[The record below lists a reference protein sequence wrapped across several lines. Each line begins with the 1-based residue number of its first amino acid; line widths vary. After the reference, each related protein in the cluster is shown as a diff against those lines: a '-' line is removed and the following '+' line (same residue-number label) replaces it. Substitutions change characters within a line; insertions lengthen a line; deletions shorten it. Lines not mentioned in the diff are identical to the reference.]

1 MLKNKVKELLKN
13 KKIIAVGAFVV
24 VALGLAGATI
34 ALSSNATPINEVSK
48 ANEVSNKQDNSK
60 DNKKEENKKADNKKA
75 DNKKEDTKKGEAKKE
90 ENNNSPVEDKEAN
103 TRANEEGG
111 DKTLAVANTGNT
123 QDVNLDSSSANT
135 SNSNSSSSVSN
146 SSSNTSN
153 TNTGSSSSSNTSN
166 ASSTVAPSKPSEDH
180 DHTHDHVHNWVP
192 ITQQITH
199 PEEGYW
205 ADELVSGAWTEEIPV
220 YEERARDICNGC
232 GLDITEDPWTHA
244 EEQILAGNY
253 ACMGYH
259 TEYRQFQVGTNTVH
273 HDAIYS
279 KKWIVSSPAWVETV
293 TTGYQCSICGDIK

>member
-13 KKIIAVGAFVV
+13 KKVIAVGAFVV

-60 DNKKEENKKADNKKA
+60 DNKKEENKKSDS
-75 DNKKEDTKKGEAKKE
+75 KKE
-90 ENNNSPVEDKEAN
+90 ENNNSPVEDKEVD
-103 TRANEEGG
+103 THANEEGG
-111 DKTLAVANTGNT
+111 AQTLAVANTGNT
-123 QDVNLDSSSANT
+123 QDTNLDSSSGSSSNT
-135 SNSNSSSSVSN
+135 DSNSSVSN
-146 SSSNTSN
+146 SNSSNTSN

-166 ASSTVAPSKPSEDH
+166 ASSTVAPSEPSDDH

-232 GLDITEDPWTHA
+232 GLDITEDPWAHID
-244 EEQILAGNY
+244 EQLDLGNY
-253 ACMGYH
+253 NCMGYH

-293 TTGYQCSICGDIK
+293 TTGYQCSDCGATK

>member
-13 KKIIAVGAFVV
+13 KKVIAVGAFVV

-34 ALSSNATPINEVSK
+34 TLSSNATPINEVSK

-60 DNKKEENKKADNKKA
+60 DNKKEENKK
-75 DNKKEDTKKGEAKKE
+75 E
-90 ENNNSPVEDKEAN
+90 ENNNSPVEDKEVD
-103 TRANEEGG
+103 THANEEGG
-111 DKTLAVANTGNT
+111 AQTLAVANTGNT
-123 QDVNLDSSSANT
+123 QDTNLDSSSGST
-135 SNSNSSSSVSN
+135 SNTDSSSSVSN
-146 SSSNTSN
+146 SNSSNTSN

-166 ASSTVAPSKPSEDH
+166 ASSTVAPSEPSDDH

-205 ADELVSGAWTEEIPV
+205 TDELVSGAWTEEIPV
-220 YEERARDICNGC
+220 YEERAREICNGC
-232 GLDITEDPWTHA
+232 GLDITEDPWAHID
-244 EEQILAGNY
+244 EQLDLGNY
-253 ACMGYH
+253 NCMGYH
-259 TEYRQFQVGTNTVH
+259 TEYRQVQVGTNTVQ

-293 TTGYQCSICGDIK
+293 TTGYQCSDCGATK

>member
-1 MLKNKVKELLKN
+1 MLKNKIKELLKN
-13 KKIIAVGAFVV
+13 KKVLSVCAFVV
-24 VALGLAGATI
+24 VAVGLAGAI
-34 ALSSNATPINEVSK
+34 VALSSSSTSVPEVSK
-48 ANEVSNKQDNSK
+48 ADEVSNKQDNSK
-60 DNKKEENKKADNKKA
+60 DNKKEENKKS
-75 DNKKEDTKKGEAKKE
+75 DNKKEDSKKEDIKKE
-90 ENNNSPVEDKEAN
+90 ENNNSPVEDKEVD
-103 TRANEEGG
+103 THANEEGG
-111 DKTLAVANTGNT
+111 AQTLAVANAGNT
-123 QDVNLDSSSANT
+123 QDTNLDSSSGST
-135 SNSNSSSSVSN
+135 SNTDSSSSVSN
-146 SSSNTSN
+146 
-153 TNTGSSSSSNTSN
+153 SSSSNTSN
-166 ASSTVAPSKPSEDH
+166 ASSTVAPSEPSHDHDH

-259 TEYRQFQVGTNTVH
+259 TEYRQVQVGTNTVQ

-293 TTGYQCSICGDIK
+293 TTGYQCSDCGATK

>member
-13 KKIIAVGAFVV
+13 KKVLSVCAFVV
-24 VALGLAGATI
+24 VAVGLAGAI
-34 ALSSNATPINEVSK
+34 VALSSSSTSVPEVSK
-48 ANEVSNKQDNSK
+48 ADEVSNKQDNSK
-60 DNKKEENKKADNKKA
+60 DNKKEENKKS
-75 DNKKEDTKKGEAKKE
+75 DNKKEDSKKEDIKKE
-90 ENNNSPVEDKEAN
+90 ENNNSPVEDKEVD
-103 TRANEEGG
+103 THANEEGG
-111 DKTLAVANTGNT
+111 AQTLAVANAGNT
-123 QDVNLDSSSANT
+123 QDTNLDSSSG
-135 SNSNSSSSVSN
+135 S
-146 SSSNTSN
+146 TSN

-166 ASSTVAPSKPSEDH
+166 AGSTVAPSEPSDDH

-220 YEERARDICNGC
+220 YEERAREICNGC
-232 GLDITEDPWTHA
+232 GLDITEDPWAHID
-244 EEQILAGNY
+244 EQLDLGNY
-253 ACMGYH
+253 NCMGYH

-293 TTGYQCSICGDIK
+293 TTGYQCSDCGATK

>member
-13 KKIIAVGAFVV
+13 KKVLSVCAFVV
-24 VALGLAGATI
+24 VAVGLAGAI
-34 ALSSNATPINEVSK
+34 VALSSSSTSVPEVSK
-48 ANEVSNKQDNSK
+48 ADEVSNKQDNSK
-60 DNKKEENKKADNKKA
+60 DNKKEEN
-75 DNKKEDTKKGEAKKE
+75 
-90 ENNNSPVEDKEAN
+90 NNSPVEDKEVD
-103 TRANEEGG
+103 THANEEGG
-111 DKTLAVANTGNT
+111 AQTLAVANAGNT
-123 QDVNLDSSSANT
+123 QDTNLDSSSGST
-135 SNSNSSSSVSN
+135 SNTDSSSSVSN
-146 SSSNTSN
+146 SNSSNTSN

-166 ASSTVAPSKPSEDH
+166 ASSTVAPSEPSDDH

-220 YEERARDICNGC
+220 YEERAREICNGC
-232 GLDITEDPWTHA
+232 GLDITEDPWAHID
-244 EEQILAGNY
+244 EQLDLGNY
-253 ACMGYH
+253 NCMGYH

-293 TTGYQCSICGDIK
+293 TTGYQCSDCGATK

>member
-13 KKIIAVGAFVV
+13 KKVIAVGAFVV

-60 DNKKEENKKADNKKA
+60 DNKKEENKKADNKKE
-75 DNKKEDTKKGEAKKE
+75 DSKKEDTKKE
-90 ENNNSPVEDKEAN
+90 ENSNSPVEDKEVDTHEN
-103 TRANEEGG
+103 DENGNPVHEEGRT
-111 DKTLAVANTGNT
+111 DTLVASNTGSAEETIVNSGTGSNT
-123 QDVNLDSSSANT
+123 A
-135 SNSNSSSSVSN
+135 SSSS
-146 SSSNTSN
+146 SSSS
-153 TNTGSSSSSNTSN
+153 TNTGSSSSNSN
-166 ASSTVAPSKPSEDH
+166 AGSSSSVVAPSEPSH

-220 YEERARDICNGC
+220 YEERAREICNGC
-232 GLDITEDPWTHA
+232 GLDVTEDPRAHSK
-244 EEQILAGNY
+244 EQMLAGNY
-253 ACMGYH
+253 ACGGYH
-259 TEYRQFQVGTNTVH
+259 TEYRQVQVGTNTVH

-279 KKWIVSSPAWVETV
+279 KKWIVDRPAWVETV
-293 TTGYQCSICGDIK
+293 TTGYKCSDCGATK

>member
-13 KKIIAVGAFVV
+13 KKVLSVCAFVV
-24 VALGLAGATI
+24 VAVGLAGAI
-34 ALSSNATPINEVSK
+34 VALSSSSTSVPEVSK
-48 ANEVSNKQDNSK
+48 ADEVSNKQDNSK
-60 DNKKEENKKADNKKA
+60 DNKKEENKKS
-75 DNKKEDTKKGEAKKE
+75 DNKKEDSKKEDIKKE
-90 ENNNSPVEDKEAN
+90 ENNNSPVEDKEVD
-103 TRANEEGG
+103 THANEEGG
-111 DKTLAVANTGNT
+111 AQTLAVANAGNT
-123 QDVNLDSSSANT
+123 QDTNLDSSSGST
-135 SNSNSSSSVSN
+135 SNTDSSSSVSN
-146 SSSNTSN
+146 
-153 TNTGSSSSSNTSN
+153 SSSSNTSN
-166 ASSTVAPSKPSEDH
+166 ASSTVAPSEPSHDHDH

-205 ADELVSGAWTEEIPV
+205 ADELVSGDWTEEIPV
-220 YEERARDICNGC
+220 YEERAREICNGC

-259 TEYRQFQVGTNTVH
+259 TEYRQVQVGTNTVQ

-293 TTGYQCSICGDIK
+293 TTGYQCSDCGATK

>member
-13 KKIIAVGAFVV
+13 KKVLSVCAFVV
-24 VALGLAGATI
+24 VAVGLAGAI
-34 ALSSNATPINEVSK
+34 VALSSSSTSVPEVSK
-48 ANEVSNKQDNSK
+48 ADEVSNKQDNSK
-60 DNKKEENKKADNKKA
+60 DNKKEENKKS
-75 DNKKEDTKKGEAKKE
+75 DNKKEDSKKEDIKKE
-90 ENNNSPVEDKEAN
+90 ENNNSPVEDKEVD
-103 TRANEEGG
+103 THANEEGG
-111 DKTLAVANTGNT
+111 AQTLAVANAGNT
-123 QDVNLDSSSANT
+123 QDTNLDSSSGST
-135 SNSNSSSSVSN
+135 SNTDSSSSVSN
-146 SSSNTSN
+146 
-153 TNTGSSSSSNTSN
+153 SSSSNTSN
-166 ASSTVAPSKPSEDH
+166 ASSTVAPSEPSHDHDH

-259 TEYRQFQVGTNTVH
+259 TEYRQVQVGTNTVQ

-293 TTGYQCSICGDIK
+293 TTGYQCSDCGATK

>member
-13 KKIIAVGAFVV
+13 KKVLSVCAFVV
-24 VALGLAGATI
+24 VALGLAGATL
-34 ALSSNATPINEVSK
+34 ALSSSATPINEVSK

-60 DNKKEENKKADNKKA
+60 DNKVNSNK
-75 DNKKEDTKKGEAKKE
+75 DNKKEENKKE
-90 ENNNSPVEDKEAN
+90 ENNNSPVEDKEVD
-103 TRANEEGG
+103 THANEEGG
-111 DKTLAVANTGNT
+111 AQTLAVANTGNT
-123 QDVNLDSSSANT
+123 EDTNLSTNT
-135 SNSNSSSSVSN
+135 SNTDSSSSVSN
-146 SSSNTSN
+146 SNSSSN
-153 TNTGSSSSSNTSN
+153 TNTGSSSSNTSN
-166 ASSTVAPSKPSEDH
+166 TNSSSSSNTAAPSQPSH
-180 DHTHDHVHNWVP
+180 DHTHEHIHNWVP

-232 GLDITEDPWTHA
+232 GLDITEDPWAHID
-244 EEQILAGNY
+244 EQLDAGNY
-253 ACMGYH
+253 NCMGYH

-293 TTGYQCSICGDIK
+293 TTGYKCSDCGAIQ